1 MAQPPPPRRPPPSG
15 PGNRVSPQP
24 PPRPPPPSSIRPPPP
39 PPAPSSS
46 QVSSKSSS
54 SSSPSVSSPSSNP
67 KGGITFDE
75 NSLPSRQ
82 DGISSEKE
90 RELRHRTCRFIQQAS
105 RILRLHPVAVATAM
119 VFFHRFY
126 AKHSFEKQDRFEVA
140 YACILLAAKTEESP
154 KRLSDVIQQ
163 CYMLKKN
170 GGRKDTKVR
179 PLDKNS
185 EEYLKLKERVLLL
198 ERITLHTIAFEL
210 SIDHNLKHLVDTVH
224 KLSQNNQIQF
234 PLKKGSNNGDEQTAS
249 NSSSNIKDIINSARR
264 FSDESLFTS
273 LCLQFSSKKIAAA
286 CIYMSSIINNVKP
299 TDGDNRSWL
308 ELLDVDADELF
319 CKLIPP
325 SMSLMCANDFQF
337 FSHTYYFIF
346 YIISIAHY
354 LLFKKAIV
362 NQILEVS
369 NKERKKDSVMFIL
382 IRKNLERMTGIES
395 EESMAKRQ
403 RTN

>member
-170 GGRKDTKVR
+170 GGRKDSKVR
-179 PLDKNS
+179 PLDRNS

-234 PLKKGSNNGDEQTAS
+234 PQKKGSNNGDEQTAS
-249 NSSSNIKDIINSARR
+249 NSSSSSNIKDIINSARR

-286 CIYMSSIINNVKP
+286 CIYMSSIVYNVKP

-319 CKLIPP
+319 
-325 SMSLMCANDFQF
+325 S
-337 FSHTYYFIF
+337 
-346 YIISIAHY
+346 
-354 LLFKKAIV
+354 IV

-369 NKERKKDSVMFIL
+369 NKERKKDSVMFTL
-382 IRKNLERMTGIES
+382 IRKNLERMTGTES